1 MCMFPAWFFLFR
13 ACVALYFACSAAFGY
28 RIRAFYQHLGSASQ
42 DCSRMRY
49 VYYTQSEVSWLSKR
63 ETKWYLN
70 WKYYYPGCCRK
81 YRLAF
86 HKAHEA
92 HEKLTVADQNEN
104 NTIVLVPYEANKY
117 FLARQMDLST
127 CLALNKTVIDDW
139 HKLFD
144 SGFSNSYFRLAILL
158 DDDIAHWADIRRDHR
173 SCAIFEH
180 HDEDH
185 NEHKLS
191 VTFPTLN
198 KKYWLIDHLG
208 CETCAQSA
216 FLQDVDNLVA
226 DGVHTFRLSPVHS
239 NVVARCERASQQTSK
254 SASHQCPTVRYA
266 YRESG
271 DAGDK
276 LYLNLVEGYNMFA
289 FSGPKEVK
297 DKGKAVLVPYGD
309 KKYYLARQTNISKCF
324 VLQGDVNAQGTIF
337 LRSGKD
343 DNWID
348 MQHAP
353 LGSCLTFEVDEHYDA
368 RKFNY
373 AALNNR
379 EETTQQEDHSEH
391 RLSVRLPEFDQKFW
405 LISHKGAYDDHD
417 WAKLQKQTFELDQGV
432 RLRMPSV
439 RINGSLWGL
448 CN

>member
-49 VYYTQSEVSWLSKR
+49 VYYTESEGRWPSKR
-63 ETKWYLN
+63 ETTRYLT
-70 WKYYYPGCCRK
+70 WKRYPSM

-86 HKAHEA
+86 HKASEA
-92 HEKLTVADQNEN
+92 HEKLTSGDPEEEN
-104 NTIVLVPYEANKY
+104 NKAVLVPYEANKY

-127 CLALNKTVIDDW
+127 CLALNETVTEDW
-139 HKLFD
+139 QKLFNIWFRQSYHKL
-144 SGFSNSYFRLAILL
+144 GILL

-185 NEHKLS
+185 NEHKLN
-191 VTFPTLN
+191 VTFPTRPN
-198 KKYWLIDHLG
+198 EIYRLIDHLE
-208 CETCAQSA
+208 CPRCAQSA
-216 FLQDVDNLVA
+216 CLVDDFNLVG
-226 DGVHTFRLSPVHS
+226 DIVHTFRLSPVHRTL
-239 NVVARCERASQQTSK
+239 VERCK

-276 LYLNLVEGYNMFA
+276 LYLNFVEDYNMFA
-289 FSGPKEVK
+289 FSEPNEVK
-297 DKGKAVLVPYGD
+297 DKGKAVLVQYGD

-324 VLQGDVNAQGTIF
+324 VLQDYVNAQGPFF
-337 LRSGKD
+337 LRSGRD

-405 LISHKGAYDDHD
+405 LISRKGYGGHD
-417 WAKLQKQTFELDQGV
+417 WARLQKQTGKLDQGV

-439 RINGSLWGL
+439 RIRGSPHGL